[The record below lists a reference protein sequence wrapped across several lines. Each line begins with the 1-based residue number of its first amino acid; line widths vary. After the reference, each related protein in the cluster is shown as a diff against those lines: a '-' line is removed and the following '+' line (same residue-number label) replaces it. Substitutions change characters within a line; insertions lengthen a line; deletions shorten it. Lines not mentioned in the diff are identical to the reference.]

1 MISNHSR
8 SRNIR
13 LVRKDLLRLE
23 MIVSLRNLEKGFR
36 FLGEAC
42 ELMWS
47 LLHGCDF
54 REIEDSRFLCFV
66 LRISFRHRCRVFI
79 NIIIP
84 AFDYL
89 LREKIKYCL
98 ILDFIDINFVCLIF
112 ENLLKVI
119 REFQTLFS
127 CFPFMKNL

>member
-1 MISNHSR
+1 MILNHSR

-13 LVRKDLLRLE
+13 LVRKDRLRLE

-36 FLGEAC
+36 FLGEVC

-54 REIEDSRFLCFV
+54 REIEDSRNLCFV
-66 LRISFRHRCRVFI
+66 LKISFRYRCRVFI
-79 NIIIP
+79 NIIILE
-84 AFDYL
+84 FDYL
-89 LREKIKYCL
+89 LLEKIKYCL
-98 ILDFIDINFVCLIF
+98 ILNFIDINFVCLIF

-119 REFQTLFS
+119 HEFQTLFC